1 MALTASQK
9 RQLARRTT
17 DTSQAR
23 LMATFTGGVPAAPS
37 APSVTSFGGPVQPPA
52 APQAPRAAA
61 TFAPDATYLA
71 EAAQRQFARQTQLN
85 ELQAQSEHGRTI
97 QQEAIRRLM
106 ESVGEQRQQT
116 SQSYNKAGLFYSGQ
130 LGKALGGIETAVA
143 RQRADIQGNF
153 DAEERAREAAR
164 NALLQG
170 APLEEAA
177 ALAANVERQLGTDAG
192 LAEAGALAPT
202 PVPAPAQAA
211 PKRDKTRVRNG
222 RREYQW
228 PNGTWH
234 TTRHRGN

>member
-1 MALTASQK
+1 
-9 RQLARRTT
+9 
-17 DTSQAR
+17 
-23 LMATFTGGVPAAPS
+23 MATFTGGAPAAPS
-37 APSVTSFGGPVQPPA
+37 ASQVPQVQPVA
-52 APQAPRAAA
+52 QPQAPRAAA

-85 ELQAQSEHGRTI
+85 ELSAQSEHGRTI

-106 ESVGEQRQQT
+106 EGVPEQRQQT

-130 LGKALGGIETAVA
+130 LGKALGDIETAVA

-153 DAEERAREAAR
+153 SGEERAREAAR

-177 ALAANVERQLGTDAG
+177 ALAANVERQLSTDAG

-202 PVPAPAQAA
+202 PVPAKAA
-211 PKRDKTRVRNG
+211 TQQVKTRKRNG
-222 RREYQW
+222 RTEYQW